1 MIPKITRGSDVG
13 GLFAY
18 LCDVDP
24 KRTRNVHEEP
34 HLVGGDPLVTA
45 WWGGGQVLSRADGRE
60 IAKVLDE
67 PRRVFGVPDVTA
79 SGEPFRHVWHCSL
92 SVRAEEGRLGD
103 EKWEQ
108 IADQFVSRMG
118 FVGVDGKAP
127 CRVAVVH
134 HGLSAAGN
142 DHVHVVVSL
151 VREDGT
157 KAGVWNDYRRA
168 QGVCRDLETEHGLT
182 VTEGRAFGR
191 GTRGVTRAEL
201 EIAAR
206 TGRPEPT
213 RFSVARAVRGHA
225 TMAVDEA
232 DFVRRV
238 RAGGML
244 AKPRYAAGRED
255 VVAGWK
261 VAARPRKGERA
272 VYFSGTQLG
281 ADLTLPR
288 LRATHGWGTSGDPA
302 ADVTAAGAA
311 VAEWG
316 RAYRDRPISA
326 PPASPVPD
334 PEIGRG
340 YAEQVGRV
348 REWLRTVP
356 EGDVATWA
364 VTAGQAAG
372 VFAAWSAA
380 VEGERP
386 GPLARAADVLA
397 RDAQIRPGAAAGAVR
412 APVPRWSVVAAQLAR
427 GGRGMP
433 AQALLLVQ
441 LGNLAKALHDRAL
454 AVGAVAQAAEL
465 ERVARTELAA
475 VRRAVPS
482 LNWPVPEQ
490 TTAVPARPGL
500 ADPTRTLQR
509 ARTSQHQEQGTQR

>member
-1 MIPKITRGSDVG
+1 VIPKISRGSDVA

-18 LCDVDP
+18 LCNVDP
-24 KRTRNVHEEP
+24 ERTRNCHEEP

-60 IAKVLDE
+60 IAKILDE
-67 PRRVFGVPDVTA
+67 PRRTFGTEIPQ
-79 SGEPFRHVWHCSL
+79 GHVWHCSL
-92 SVRAEEGRLGD
+92 SVRAGEGRLGD
-103 EKWEQ
+103 EKWERL
-108 IADQFVSRMG
+108 ASEFVDRMG
-118 FVGVDGKAP
+118 FTGSDGKAP
-127 CRVAVVH
+127 CRWAAVH
-134 HGLSAAGN
+134 HGLSGASN
-142 DHVHVVVSL
+142 DHVHVVVDL

-168 QGVCRDLETEHGLT
+168 QGVCRDLETEHGLM

-213 RFSVARAVRGHA
+213 RYSVARAVRGHA
-225 TMAVDEA
+225 AVAVDEA

-288 LRATHGWGTSGDPA
+288 LRAAHGWGASGDPA
-302 ADVTAAGAA
+302 ADVAAAGAA

-340 YAEQVGRV
+340 CAEQVGRV

-372 VFAAWSAA
+372 VFAAWSQA

-397 RDAQIRPGAAAGAVR
+397 ADAQIRPGAAAGAVR
-412 APVPRWSVVAAQLAR
+412 APVPRWAVAAAQLAR

-441 LGNLAKALHDRAL
+441 LGNLAKALHDRAV
-454 AVGAVAQAAEL
+454 AVGAMAQAAEL
-465 ERVARTELAA
+465 ERVARVELAG

>member
-1 MIPKITRGSDVG
+1 MG
-13 GLFAY
+13 GLLAY

-24 KRTRNVHEEP
+24 KHIRNPHEEP
-34 HLVGGDPLVTA
+34 HVVAGDSLVTA

-60 IAKVLDE
+60 IAKILDE
-67 PRRVFGVPDVTA
+67 PRRVFGTEIPQ
-79 SGEPFRHVWHCSL
+79 GHVWHCSL

-118 FVGVDGKAP
+118 FTGSDGKAP

-134 HGLSAAGN
+134 HGLSGAGN
-142 DHVHVVVSL
+142 DHVHVVVDL

-168 QGVCRDLETEHGLT
+168 QSVCRDLETEHGLT
-182 VTEGRAFGR
+182 VTEGRAHGR
-191 GTRGVTRAEL
+191 PTRGVTRAEL

-213 RFSVARAVRGHA
+213 RYSVARAVRGHA
-225 TMAVDEA
+225 AAAEGEA

-261 VAARPRKGERA
+261 VAARPRGGERA

-288 LRATHGWGTSGDPA
+288 LRAAHGWGTSGDPA
-302 ADVTAAGAA
+302 VDVAAAGAA

-326 PPASPVPD
+326 PPATPVPD
-334 PEIGRG
+334 PEVGRA

-356 EGDVATWA
+356 DGDVATWA
-364 VTAGQAAG
+364 ATAGQAAG

-397 RDAQIRPGAAAGAVR
+397 RDAQIRPGPAAGAVR
-412 APVPRWSVVAAQLAR
+412 APVPRWAVAAAQVAR

-441 LGNLAKALHDRAL
+441 LGNLAKALHDRAI
-454 AVGAVAQAAEL
+454 AVGAVVQAGEL

-509 ARTSQHQEQGTQR
+509 ARTSQHQETQR